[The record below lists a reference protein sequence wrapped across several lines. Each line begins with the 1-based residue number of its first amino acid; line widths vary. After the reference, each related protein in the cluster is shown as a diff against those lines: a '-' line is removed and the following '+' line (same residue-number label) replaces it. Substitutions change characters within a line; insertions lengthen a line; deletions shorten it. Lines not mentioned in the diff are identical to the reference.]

1 MADSLPPSFH
11 SFLYEFTF
19 QPIFTEV
26 LYCARYWGYKGAQD
40 MYPTYKELDI
50 QCQVVHPNGKAISM
64 RLAYCKHK
72 VPCGLLEPTQALRA
86 GRSGCES
93 QFALSL

>member
-1 MADSLPPSFH
+1 MTDSLPPSFP

-64 RLAYCKHK
+64 RLAYCKQSAMWFT
-72 VPCGLLEPTQALRA
+72 GTNIGSE
-86 GRSGCES
+86 GR
-93 QFALSL
+93 QIWV